1 MYLDDIGLVIQQVR
15 KSRKIT
21 QSELATQLGMSRAT
35 ISGIEKGT
43 ISEIGI
49 RKMLSICDALG
60 LELLV
65 QQKSQRPTLQQ
76 LLLRDERD
84 A

>member
-49 RKMLSICDALG
+49 RKKLSICDALG

-65 QQKSQRPTLQQ
+65 RQKSQRPTLQQ